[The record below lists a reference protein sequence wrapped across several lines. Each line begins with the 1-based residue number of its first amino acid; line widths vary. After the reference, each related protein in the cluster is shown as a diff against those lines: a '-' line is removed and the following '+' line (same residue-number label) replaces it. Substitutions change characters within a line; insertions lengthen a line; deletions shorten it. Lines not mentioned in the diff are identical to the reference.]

1 MFYGCT
7 VPPDSKE
14 SKLGNSDLETSSSA
28 CKNAGVVLVPCHP
41 SKCVHTAISNLVD
54 IFEVSL
60 YDLLQ
65 HEISVRITKINSR
78 IGVS

>member
-7 VPPDSKE
+7 DSKE
-14 SKLGNSDLETSSSA
+14 SKLESSDQETSSLV
-28 CKNAGVVLVPCHP
+28 CKNTGVVLVPCHP
-41 SKCVHTAISNLVD
+41 WKCVHTAISNLVD